1 MSKIDSL
8 RKEIVILVNFI
19 NKNIELIAKDNIIQ
33 RNNSLKMQ
41 FKSVNHNQGIID
53 KIEANG
59 IKIEEIEENY
69 IKGNLRPYE
78 VKELIDKTENRSI

>member
-1 MSKIDSL
+1 
-8 RKEIVILVNFI
+8 
-19 NKNIELIAKDNIIQ
+19 
-33 RNNSLKMQ
+33 MQ
-41 FKSVNHNQGIID
+41 FKSVNHNQEIID